1 MKGDFSRLT
10 FDPKKQYT
18 RVLMQQGRVQLDAD
32 WNEQTAILLHHLR
45 TLGADLIGPFGGP
58 ANPDGTPGDGFR
70 LGALRNA
77 DGTPM
82 AGDFV
87 LLAGRYYVDGI
98 LCENPGDL
106 NYSNTPGNP
115 LPGKLAAGANLLYL
129 DVWERHVTYLQDEI
143 LREVALGGADTAT
156 RAQVVW
162 QVRATPVKADAKG
175 AFTCQAARR
184 AWAGWV
190 EQWQPAQRGRLK
202 AQARP
207 GTPDDTN
214 PCLASPDAR
223 YRGENQLYRVEV
235 HSGGAA
241 GTATFKWS
249 SDNGSIVYPVVRSL
263 EKGSGTTTV
272 TLERLGLDDK
282 SDLMQGDWVE
292 IADNQEDLRD
302 GIDPLLQVDK
312 IDPDKILVT
321 LKGVPVSN
329 IGDDKSP
336 LLLRRWDHRRSVSKT
351 KPSASGVFPVTEGQ
365 WIDLENGVQ
374 IFFAPAEKGAE
385 TYRSGDYW
393 LIPARVATGD
403 VEWPGPAN
411 DPAALPPFGVRHHYA
426 PLGIVTLADNAPPVL
441 KDCRTTFGC
450 RATRL
455 DTGTADWQLTRVD
468 PPSGGGG
475 TVPRAA
481 SLVTKLDPGWA
492 ALPGAWWI
500 SASPDAKGT
509 PGTYTYETQF
519 NLCPCFHNAGLSL
532 SMLVD
537 NRATVILNENPI
549 SPQPGPGAFKGD
561 PAVVETT
568 NQGFFRAGPNVLR
581 VVVTNDEGPTGFV
594 LSGIVDTDGSS
605 CC

>member
-10 FDPKKQYT
+10 FDPTKQYT
-18 RVLMQQGRVQLDAD
+18 RVLMQQGRVQIDAD
-32 WNEQTAILLHHLR
+32 WNEQTAILLHYLR

-70 LGALRNA
+70 LGVRRNA

-82 AGDFV
+82 TGDFA

-98 LCENPGDL
+98 LCENPQDWI
-106 NYSNTPGNP
+106 YSQTPGNP
-115 LPGKLAAGANLLYL
+115 LPGKLDAGAAYLLYL

-162 QVRATPVKADAKG
+162 QVRDLKADKG
-175 AFTCQAARR
+175 ATDFSCQAARR

-190 EQWQPAQRGRLK
+190 EQWQSAQRGRLK

-207 GTPDDTN
+207 GTPDDTD

-223 YRGENQLYRVEV
+223 YRGENQLYRVEI
-235 HSGGAA
+235 HTGGAA
-241 GTATFKWS
+241 GAATFKWS
-249 SDNGSIVYPVVRSL
+249 SDNGSIVYPIRGAL

-302 GIDPLLQVDK
+302 GIDPLLQVSTVE
-312 IDPDKILVT
+312 PDKILVT

-336 LLLRRWDHRRSVSKT
+336 LLLRRWDHRRSTSKT
-351 KPSASGVFPVTEGQ
+351 KPSASGVFPVKEGE
-365 WIDLENGVQ
+365 WLDLENGVQ
-374 IFFAPAEKGAE
+374 IFFAPADKGAE

-426 PLGIVTLADNAPPVL
+426 PLGIVTLPVDAPAVL
-441 KDCRTTFGC
+441 TDCRTTFGC

-455 DTGTADWQLTRVD
+455 DTGTADWQLVAVD
-468 PPSGGGG
+468 PPSIGG
-475 TVPRAA
+475 TVPRTAD
-481 SLVTKLDPGWA
+481 LVTALGQGWA
-492 ALPGAWWI
+492 TLPGAWWI
-500 SASPDAKGT
+500 SASPKATGT
-509 PGTYTYETQF
+509 TGTYTYETRF
-519 NLCPCFHNAGLSL
+519 NLCPCFHSAGLSL
-532 SMLVD
+532 SMLVAKS
-537 NRATVILNENPI
+537 ATVFLNKQQI
-549 SPQPGPGAFKGD
+549 GARSGPDAFKGD
-561 PAVVETT
+561 PTVIEKAD
-568 NQGFFRAGPNVLR
+568 QGLFVAGPNVLR
-581 VVVTNDEGPTGFV
+581 VVVTASEGPPAFV